1 MTFKFFLKNQ
11 KKLLIYGKFC
21 VNIIIDKYIQNAKV
35 LMKKVKIIVLYLLVL
50 CFLASCSQ
58 SINSGR
64 NTGILADDEA
74 VSSIRQEIA
83 DKENSLLAAEGDVFW
98 TPSGSLWHATY
109 ECGYLKNSKTIY
121 HGTVEEAKREGKQ
134 SACERCSKSGVDGI
148 YEQLDGNEIKSGDVF
163 FTKDGEA
170 WHCDINCEA
179 LIGAEKIYYGSEQTA
194 KTLGKSD
201 SCEKCKNNK

>member
-1 MTFKFFLKNQ
+1 MKR
-11 KKLLIYGKFC
+11 
-21 VNIIIDKYIQNAKV
+21 IIAFG
-35 LMKKVKIIVLYLLVL
+35 IIVFCIVAM
-50 CFLASCSQ
+50 FACSDKDEQ
-58 SINSGR
+58 GKNS
-64 NTGILADDEA
+64 GILADSDVIA
-74 VSSIRQEIA
+74 SIKQEIA

-109 ECGYLKNSKTIY
+109 ECGYLKNSRTIY